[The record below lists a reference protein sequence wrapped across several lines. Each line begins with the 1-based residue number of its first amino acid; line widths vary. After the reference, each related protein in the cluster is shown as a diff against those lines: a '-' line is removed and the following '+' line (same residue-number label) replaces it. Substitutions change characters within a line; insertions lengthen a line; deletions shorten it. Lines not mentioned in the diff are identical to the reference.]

1 MWLILI
7 IGVGLGLMIATT
19 IQAWILQLAFKIA
32 TKETPTFGDAFKTC
46 LVAMIAG
53 FLVSLG
59 LWQTEMNQV
68 LQQVLGVCAGIIVY
82 TIVISM
88 FIATELKQALIISI
102 IMAGLGWLLTFILQL
117 SLAGM
122 TPATG

>member
-7 IGVGLGLMIATT
+7 IGVGLGLIIATT
-19 IQAWILQLAFKIA
+19 IQAWILQIAFKIA

-46 LVAMIAG
+46 LVAIIAS
-53 FLVSLG
+53 FLISLG
-59 LWQTEMNQV
+59 LWQTEMDPV
-68 LQQVLGVCAGIIVY
+68 LMEALGVCASIIVY
-82 TIVISM
+82 TIAISM

-102 IMAGLGWLLTFILQL
+102 IMAGLAWMLSFMLQL
-117 SLAGM
+117 FLAGM